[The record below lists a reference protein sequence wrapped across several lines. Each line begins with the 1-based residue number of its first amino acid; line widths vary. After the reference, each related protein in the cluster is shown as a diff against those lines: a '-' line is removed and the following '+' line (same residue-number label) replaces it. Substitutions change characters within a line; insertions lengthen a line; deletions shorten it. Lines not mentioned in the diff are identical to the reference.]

1 MLLNNN
7 IFNVGA
13 MRATDFENRAKV
25 VKKISS
31 TNYTLGIGRAIA
43 WLWL

>member
-31 TNYTLGIGRAIA
+31 TNYTLGRAIA